1 MGLFDA
7 DPHGQTRPSYLST
20 FVLSLFPKDRQQDDP
35 TLAREEERDSLGE
48 TTKVE
53 PEFEE
58 AISE

>member
-7 DPHGQTRPSYLST
+7 DPHGHTCPSNLGT
-20 FVLSLFPKDRQQDDP
+20 LVLPLFPKDRQEDDP

-48 TTKVE
+48 TAKVE